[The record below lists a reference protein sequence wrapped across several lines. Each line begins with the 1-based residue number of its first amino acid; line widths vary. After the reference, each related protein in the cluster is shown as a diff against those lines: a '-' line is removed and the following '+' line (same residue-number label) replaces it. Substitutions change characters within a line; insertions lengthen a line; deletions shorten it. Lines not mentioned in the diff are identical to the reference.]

1 MSLQLQNLLVQSLAT
16 SWLRRL
22 MIRGARLLGSQRAPG
37 NRLEQLRPQFI
48 VEALEV
54 LLDHELH

>member
-1 MSLQLQNLLVQSLAT
+1 MNLHLQNLLVQNLAS

-22 MIRGARLLGSQRAPG
+22 ISTSLLAIRSNLACP
-37 NRLEQLRPQFI
+37 RLEQLRPQFI
-48 VEALEV
+48 VERLEV